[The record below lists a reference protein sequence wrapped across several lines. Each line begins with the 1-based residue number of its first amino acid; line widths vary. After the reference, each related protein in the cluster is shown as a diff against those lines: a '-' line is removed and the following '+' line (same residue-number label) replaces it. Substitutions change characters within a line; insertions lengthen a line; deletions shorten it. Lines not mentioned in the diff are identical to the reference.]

1 MNNLKKLLIFTL
13 LVLCLISC
21 NKELTVTEFLERNP
35 NIEVALDYNIILDK
49 EKNYNFLYD
58 CTKGYTLT
66 ISKNNYMK
74 SVLVLDCDWVSLKD
88 NFDIDYEMSFIEH
101 MSFAKV
107 KVYKLKFRKL

>member
-1 MNNLKKLLIFTL
+1 MSKLKISFILFLLL
-13 LVLCLISC
+13 PCLISC

-35 NIEVALDYNIILDK
+35 NIEVALDHNIILDK
-49 EKNYNFLYD
+49 NKNYNFLYD

-66 ISKNNYMK
+66 ISKPRYRK
-74 SVLVLDCDWVSLKD
+74 SVYMLNCDWISLKD
-88 NFDIDYEMSFIEH
+88 NFGIDYEMSFIEH